1 MRRAVVFLIR
11 FDRRKQRILLFK
23 PFDDAQRAD
32 AERLRLDLE
41 IEANRSKLDHEV
53 VLLEAQSEEDIRRTH
68 RRYFESLKELVA
80 RGA

>member
-1 MRRAVVFLIR
+1 MVFLIR
-11 FDRRKQRILLFK
+11 FDRREQRILLFK
-23 PFDDAQRAD
+23 RFDDAQRAQ
-32 AERLRLDLE
+32 AEGLRLDLE
-41 IEANRSKLDHEV
+41 IEANRSKMDHEI

>member
-1 MRRAVVFLIR
+1 MVFLIR

-23 PFDDAQRAD
+23 RFDEAQRAD

-41 IEANRSKLDHEV
+41 IEVNRSKLDHEI

-68 RRYFESLKELVA
+68 RRYFESLKELIA
-80 RGA
+80 GGA